1 MMDSVTR
8 FAMAQREIG
17 LAIGEPPAMKGYTP
31 SVFALLP
38 KLLERTGTGE
48 KGTISGFYTVLVE
61 SDDMNEPITDTVRS
75 ILDGHIIL
83 SRELAGPNHYPA
95 IDILNSVSRVMNA
108 VTTQDH
114 RIHTS
119 QLRDILAAY
128 NKASDLINIGAY
140 VEGSNPVIDRAIQL
154 RDPLLKFLRQEA
166 NDPSSLED
174 TIKSLKLIADHNI
187 TLSRKAAN

>member
-1 MMDSVTR
+1 
-8 FAMAQREIG
+8 
-17 LAIGEPPAMKGYTP
+17 
-31 SVFALLP
+31 
-38 KLLERTGTGE
+38 
-48 KGTISGFYTVLVE
+48 
-61 SDDMNEPITDTVRS
+61 
-75 ILDGHIIL
+75 
-83 SRELAGPNHYPA
+83 
-95 IDILNSVSRVMNA
+95 MNA